1 MNSKL
6 TLVARLFEAAI
17 VFPNKPDVG
26 VIPKNVQRHLLIPS
40 IIERER
46 RALVLQRPAQGGLV
60 GAATFPLLFNQNLNA
75 SQHIVHHHIG
85 GRLDALG
92 SSGLKINGA
101 DLIAQHDT
109 LRLSS

>member
-1 MNSKL
+1 MDSL
-6 TLVARLFEAAI
+6 C
-17 VFPNKPDVG
+17 VFRRRANKRPFYVLAPVG
-26 VIPKNVQRHLLIPS
+26 RGLGIPS
-40 IIERER
+40 AFLPLQEPSQRESCPST
-46 RALVLQRPAQGGLV
+46 ASAQRMAGRG
-60 GAATFPLLFNQNLNA
+60 FPLLFNQNLNA